1 MASDFMDSLSAQRII
16 DEIFTKVASTS
27 GSKIH
32 YDSVAVFACPGECM
46 ANAGRATLILP
57 LLLAA
62 MLSSVPAS
70 AQVDFTGVWNGN
82 TNAEDGPERAAG
94 PSLVEFLG
102 LPINDQARQWGLAY
116 RPGRL
121 SLTEH
126 QCQVHVVHY
135 IHRGPFGARI
145 WEERDPVTH
154 QLVAIHEAINT
165 YEQKRTIWMDGR
177 PHPGPNAPH
186 TWMGFST
193 GVWQGNMLT
202 VTTTH
207 IKQGWYRRENVPS
220 SDEATTIEHWIRNG
234 NVWTH
239 ISVTE
244 DPNFLAE
251 PLIKSEDLTLNANP
265 SSFNPFWPCEY
276 IEEGERPRGQ
286 VPHYLPGENP
296 WVAEYAATH
305 LLPQEVTLGGPETM
319 YPEYRTRMK
328 TLPIAVFKDPNTAYS
343 AGSTS
348 PTPPAAPP
356 AGGRGGGPGPAGGQG
371 AGRGRQG
378 Q

>member
-1 MASDFMDSLSAQRII
+1 MY
-16 DEIFTKVASTS
+16 TV
-27 GSKIH
+27 
-32 YDSVAVFACPGECM
+32 
-46 ANAGRATLILP
+46 GRAAVIGFF
-57 LLLAA
+57 LLTA
-62 MLSSVPAS
+62 MLVSSVPAS
-70 AQVDFTGVWNGN
+70 AQIDFTGVWNGN

-94 PSLVEFLG
+94 PSLVEFVG

-121 SLTEH
+121 SLLEH

-154 QLVAIHEAINT
+154 ELIAIHEAINT

-177 PHPGPNAPH
+177 PHPSPNAPH

-202 VTTTH
+202 ITTTH

-220 SDEATTIEHWIRNG
+220 SDEATTIEHWVRNG
-234 NVWTH
+234 NIWTH
-239 ISVTE
+239 VSVTE

-251 PLIKSEDLTLNANP
+251 PLIKSEDFTLNPNP
-265 SSFNPFWPCEY
+265 NFNPFWPCEY

-305 LLPQEVTLGGPETM
+305 NLPQEATLGGPEQM
-319 YPEYRTRMK
+319 YPEYRKRLK
-328 TLPIAVFKDPNTAYS
+328 TLPVAVFKDPNAR
-343 AGSTS
+343 AAA
-348 PTPPAAPP
+348 PAPAAPATGGRGAP
-356 AGGRGGGPGPAGGQG
+356 AGGRPSTPAQGAPSPIEGRGAAPGGRGAG
-371 AGRGRQG
+371 AGRGN
-378 Q
+378 

>member
-1 MASDFMDSLSAQRII
+1 M
-16 DEIFTKVASTS
+16 ST
-27 GSKIH
+27 
-32 YDSVAVFACPGECM
+32 AR
-46 ANAGRATLILP
+46 RATLILP
-57 LLLAA
+57 LVLAGLLC
-62 MLSSVPAS
+62 SVPAS

-94 PSLVEFLG
+94 PSLVEFIG

-121 SLTEH
+121 SLPEH

-154 QLVAIHEAINT
+154 QLIAIHEAIST

-177 PHPGPNAPH
+177 PHPSPNAPH

-193 GVWQGNMLT
+193 GVWEGNMLT

-207 IKQGWYRRENVPS
+207 IKQGWHRRENIPS
-220 SDEATTIEHWIRNG
+220 SDEVTIDRALG
-234 NVWTH
+234 
-239 ISVTE
+239 
-244 DPNFLAE
+244 AE
-251 PLIKSEDLTLNANP
+251 RQRLDAHQRHRGSDLPGRTADQERGLHAQRQSE
-265 SSFNPFWPCEY
+265 SFNPFWPCEY
-276 IEEGERPRGQ
+276 VEEGERPRGE

-305 LLPQEVTLGGPETM
+305 NLPQEVTLGGPSRCI
-319 YPEYRTRMK
+319 P
-328 TLPIAVFKDPNTAYS
+328 
-343 AGSTS
+343 STG
-348 PTPPAAPP
+348 T
-356 AGGRGGGPGPAGGQG
+356 G
-371 AGRGRQG
+371 
-378 Q
+378 

>member
-1 MASDFMDSLSAQRII
+1 MKGTRTGTVMLLMLGVLLI
-16 DEIFTKVASTS
+16 
-27 GSKIH
+27 
-32 YDSVAVFACPGECM
+32 
-46 ANAGRATLILP
+46 AGT
-57 LLLAA
+57 
-62 MLSSVPAS
+62 PAF

-121 SLTEH
+121 SLPEH

-154 QLVAIHEAINT
+154 QLIAIHEAINT

-177 PHPGPNAPH
+177 PHPSPNAPH

-193 GVWQGNMLT
+193 GVWEGNMLT
-202 VTTTH
+202 ITTTH
-207 IKQGWYRRENVPS
+207 IKQGWYRRENIPS
-220 SDEATTIEHWIRNG
+220 SDEATTIEHWVRNG

-244 DPNFLAE
+244 DPIFLAE
-251 PLIKSEDLTLNANP
+251 PLIKSEDFTLNRQSELQSVLAV
-265 SSFNPFWPCEY
+265 
-276 IEEGERPRGQ
+276 RVHRGRRA
-286 VPHYLPGENP
+286 G
-296 WVAEYAATH
+296 ARRGAA
-305 LLPQEVTLGGPETM
+305 L
-319 YPEYRTRMK
+319 
-328 TLPIAVFKDPNTAYS
+328 S
-343 AGSTS
+343 AGRE
-348 PTPPAAPP
+348 PLDGRVRGDAQPAA
-356 AGGRGGGPGPAGGQG
+356 GSD
-371 AGRGRQG
+371 AGRGRADVSG
-378 Q
+378 VPRRG